1 MKNILRNFLIAV
13 RSYFLSS
20 ILNVLG
26 LALALFT
33 AIVISIQA
41 NWEYSFDR
49 GTPNSERIYR
59 LTYGNLDMMPMPM
72 LDLAINSSSHIEAYA
87 INGIW
92 DDQTLL
98 VSGDG
103 ENFVKQATQAVS
115 PALLQKMITPA
126 IVEGSYASLDDP
138 NSVVLSRQTAIKI
151 YGSDKGVVGRTLT
164 VKGSEEIVRYNVGA
178 VYEDMPSNSIFR
190 NSIYRKFTDQYGN
203 ATQWSNYCTCLY
215 VMLNSKSNEQA
226 VKDELSKIKIGKD
239 VALMSITP
247 IRDLYFSEFSFINV
261 PRGNKTTTNVM
272 ILVAILIMIVAAI
285 NFINFSF
292 ALAPRR
298 VKSVSIHRI
307 FGSSVAA
314 IRASVVGETMIFAAI
329 AYLLALAIMQL
340 FEPLIRD
347 MISTPATIAHNVEV
361 VVAMFIVA
369 LGVGAIAGSCSAY
382 YLSRESRRLRSSSH
396 RSGWLR
402 SLLLGFQYTVSAA
415 LIVVALVMNS
425 QIDFLKNRNLGYQ
438 TDNVLLFEISPQ
450 VAQSQIAQVEEVLG
464 SIPQIRSVAFC
475 SDKFGVVD
483 IVGGLGRQVK
493 GQQVQFNVV
502 GVSYNFPQVIGLSV
516 VEGRG
521 FNQSDLSERSGSTY
535 RLLFNSNAAKLG
547 GFHASDTIDNEGS
560 LIVGVTN
567 DYNFNSLKEPLGQI
581 AMMCFV
587 RGEEW
592 MPLTWV
598 YCKYEGDR
606 DAAEQAIRRAMLTID
621 KGTPVV
627 VEQLVELSDMRYMKD
642 NNQTSIISFFSLLSI
657 LISLSGVVSLV
668 LIDVR
673 SRAREIALRKV
684 HGAQLLDVLMI
695 VNRKFLITS
704 LVASLLSIPVAYYF
718 SMWWL
723 ENFAYRIDVSWT
735 YFAAGTVSVIVVTAV
750 IVTAC
755 CHHVV
760 VSNPL
765 KYLKNNS

>member
-1 MKNILRNFLIAV
+1 MLRNFIIAV
-13 RSYFLSS
+13 RSYALSS

-41 NWEYSFDR
+41 NWEYGFDR
-49 GTPNSERIYR
+49 ATPNSERIYR
-59 LTYGNLDMMPMPM
+59 LTCGELDMMPMPL
-72 LDLAINSSSHIEAYA
+72 LDLAINSSSHIESYA
-87 INGIW
+87 INGMW

-115 PALLQKMITPA
+115 PALLQKMITPT
-126 IVEGSYASLDDP
+126 IVEGSYSSLDDP
-138 NSVVLSRQTAIKI
+138 NSVAISQQTAIKI
-151 YGSDKGVVGRTLT
+151 YGSHKGVVGRTLT
-164 VKGSEEIVRYNVGA
+164 VKGSKDAAQYNVGV

-190 NSIYRKFTDQYGN
+190 NSIYRKFYDEYGN
-203 ATQWSNYCTCLY
+203 ATQWNNYCTSLY
-215 VMLNSKSNEQA
+215 VMLDSKSNEQA
-226 VKDELSKIKIGKD
+226 VKDELSKIKIGD
-239 VALMSITP
+239 NFPTMSITP
-247 IRDLYFSEFSFINV
+247 IRDMYFSDSSFINV
-261 PRGNKTTTNVM
+261 PHGNKMTTNVM

-307 FGSSVAA
+307 FGSSIAS

-329 AYLLALAIMQL
+329 AYLLALAIIQL
-340 FEPLIRD
+340 AEPIIRD
-347 MISTPATIAHNVEV
+347 MMSTSTTILDNMGI
-361 VVAMFIVA
+361 VVAMFFVA
-369 LGVGAIAGSCSAY
+369 LGVGAIAGVCSAY
-382 YLSRESRRLRSSSH
+382 YLSRKSQQAQSNSH

-402 SLLLGFQYTVSAA
+402 GLLLGFQYTVSAA

-425 QIDFLKNRNLGYQ
+425 QVDFLKNRSLGYQ
-438 TDNVLLFEISPQ
+438 TDNIMLFEISPQ
-450 VAQSQIAQVEEVLG
+450 VAQSQIAQVEEALG
-464 SIPQIRSVAFC
+464 SIPQIQSVAFC

-483 IVGGLGRQVK
+483 IEGGLGRQIK
-493 GQQVQFNVV
+493 GRNVEFNVV
-502 GVSYNFPQVIGLSV
+502 VVSYNFPQMIGLSV
-516 VEGRG
+516 VDGRG

-560 LIVGVTN
+560 LIVGVTS

-587 RGEEW
+587 RGKEW
-592 MPLTWV
+592 MPLSWV

-606 DAAEQAIRRAMLTID
+606 DAAGQAIRRAMLTID
-621 KGTPVV
+621 KGTPVM
-627 VEQLVELSDMRYMKD
+627 VEHLAELSDIRYMKD
-642 NNQTSIISFFSLLSI
+642 NNQTSIISFFALLSI

-673 SRAREIALRKV
+673 SRARQIALRKV
-684 HGAQLLDVLMI
+684 YGAQLFDVLMI

-704 LVASLLSIPVAYYF
+704 LIASMVSMPLAYYF
-718 SMWWL
+718 SGWWL
-723 ENFAYRIDVSWT
+723 ESFAYQIDVSWG
-735 YFAAGTVSVIVVTAV
+735 YFAVGVLSVIAITMI

-760 VSNPL
+760 ASNPL
-765 KYLKNNS
+765 KYLKDNL